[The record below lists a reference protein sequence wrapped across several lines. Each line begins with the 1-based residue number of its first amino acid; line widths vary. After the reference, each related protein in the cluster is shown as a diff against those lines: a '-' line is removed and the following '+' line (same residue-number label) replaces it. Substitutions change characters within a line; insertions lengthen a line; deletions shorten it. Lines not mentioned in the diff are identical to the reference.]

1 MVIEFIQKYVD
12 TMIKN
17 NQSWNAT
24 DLENTLF
31 REGYN
36 VVFCVPHTSG
46 SKFRIHLGNQEF
58 IEGILTSSGT
68 ILI

>member
-1 MVIEFIQKYVD
+1 MVIEFIQKYAD
-12 TMIKN
+12 TMIIN
-17 NQSWNAT
+17 NQTWNAT
-24 DLENTLF
+24 NLEEALF

-36 VVFCVPHTSG
+36 VVFCAPHTSG

-58 IEGILTSSGT
+58 LEGILTSSGS